1 MKGRNCR
8 KLYILGAGF
17 IFPATDSHGLPGW
30 EQHLLGSES
39 PNSASN
45 PQNQPSQE
53 PWDPGHQH
61 HPPCLFSDS
70 NCAESSIP
78 LLTALMGIR
87 RVQIITLLPLAE
99 AVMQVT
105 DKACPACA
113 QHVPSGS
120 ILMPGRDLEPSLPR
134 RTSPVLISHLDFGDK
149 LAISL
154 RVLRRGTVVTEG
166 SRLGDC
172 PWV

>member
-61 HPPCLFSDS
+61 RPPCLFSDS
-70 NCAESSIP
+70 DCAKSSIH

-87 RVQIITLLPLAE
+87 GVQIIIPLPWQRLQRKS
-99 AVMQVT
+99 QVT

-113 QHVPSGS
+113 RPSSS
-120 ILMPGRDLEPSLPR
+120 ILIPGQDLEHACPPGLPQCLSATFALATSWKSL
-134 RTSPVLISHLDFGDK
+134 
-149 LAISL
+149 
-154 RVLRRGTVVTEG
+154 
-166 SRLGDC
+166 
-172 PWV
+172 

>member
-8 KLYILGAGF
+8 KLCILGAGF

-45 PQNQPSQE
+45 PQNQSSQE
-53 PWDPGHQH
+53 PWDPGYQH

-70 NCAESSIP
+70 NCAKNSIH

-87 RVQIITLLPLAE
+87 GVQIIAPPLLWHRL
-99 AVMQVT
+99 QRRSRIRL
-105 DKACPACA
+105 A
-113 QHVPSGS
+113 QHVPG
-120 ILMPGRDLEPSLPR
+120 PPVPSSSQAGTLSHSCPP
-134 RTSPVLISHLDFGDK
+134 RTSPANAHPAAFALVTSWKSVSSLSSRAPATGSSSH
-149 LAISL
+149 
-154 RVLRRGTVVTEG
+154 RG
-166 SRLGDC
+166 L
-172 PWV
+172 